1 MQEKKGKAMTK
12 KNMGDEIIVE
22 KKQNP
27 YDKIVEV
34 DEKKKKNGKKSWKE
48 NKKTKKGKAEKIVE
62 VGDEKKSFYEEVPPV
77 EVEVSSVKAAKNG
90 QLTVSDN
97 TNDYAEILDM
107 DVGHSVA

>member
-1 MQEKKGKAMTK
+1 
-12 KNMGDEIIVE
+12 
-22 KKQNP
+22 
-27 YDKIVEV
+27 
-34 DEKKKKNGKKSWKE
+34 
-48 NKKTKKGKAEKIVE
+48 
-62 VGDEKKSFYEEVPPV
+62 VPPV